1 MDWRELR
8 AAQAKGTAWF
18 RAQEAGLAR
27 AYENLEAKGREAY
40 AEGLRKA
47 RSATRAAV
55 TQVRDATRTA
65 FHAGG
70 SRSAPKAVRK
80 PAPQRAHGPSSRSR
94 QQTRAAPAAAVTHPI
109 LDQAVEQFLAGAR
122 GAQDALTLGAGDYI
136 YAGARALA
144 DAVGGQDLRA
154 AYSTRVAAERARDR
168 YDAEHYGTARNAGK
182 IIGTAAGLA
191 ALGPAD
197 ALLAGGVRMAEA
209 APMVAR
215 EIGVLGGVGGA
226 FGVGGQAI
234 SDFQRQ
240 ELGTLGDYAGAA
252 AGGATAALASV
263 RLGPGQASAMGGAV
277 TSVAQDA
284 LNGRPISL
292 EKAGRASL
300 AGGYLAAPLGYAG
313 RRWAENLHW
322 TEKGKLG
329 EQLGRIRTRINGG
342 KPEAGGRKVELPSG
356 AKTVL
361 DQEADIMPMSE
372 QKFGRTARLSKGQK
386 EAYALFGPEDY
397 RVDHFLPR
405 DIGALYG
412 DPAGVIGYHGL
423 LGADRSPRGEMW
435 LPSVRLSHLGYGE
448 AA

>member
-1 MDWRELR
+1 MGS
-8 AAQAKGTAWF
+8 AVTQAKGAAWF

-40 AEGLRKA
+40 AEGLKKA

-65 FHAGG
+65 LHVGG
-70 SRSAPKAVRK
+70 SQSAPKAVRK
-80 PAPQRAHGPSSRSR
+80 PAPQQAHGPISRSR
-94 QQTRAAPAAAVTHPI
+94 KQTRAAPAAVTQPI
-109 LDQAVEQFLAGAR
+109 LDQAVEQLLAGAR
-122 GAQDALTLGAGDYI
+122 GAQDALTLGAGDHI

-154 AYSTRVAAERARDR
+154 AYKTRIAAERARDR
-168 YDAEHYGTARNAGK
+168 YDAEHYRTARNAGK

-197 ALLAGGVRMAEA
+197 ALLAGGLRMAEA

-292 EKAGRASL
+292 EKVGRASL
-300 AGGYLAAPLGYAG
+300 AGGCLSRAAVKSSCRAA
-313 RRWAENLHW
+313 RRRCW
-322 TEKGKLG
+322 TRK
-329 EQLGRIRTRINGG
+329 RTLCR
-342 KPEAGGRKVELPSG
+342 
-356 AKTVL
+356 
-361 DQEADIMPMSE
+361 
-372 QKFGRTARLSKGQK
+372 
-386 EAYALFGPEDY
+386 
-397 RVDHFLPR
+397 
-405 DIGALYG
+405 
-412 DPAGVIGYHGL
+412 
-423 LGADRSPRGEMW
+423 
-435 LPSVRLSHLGYGE
+435 
-448 AA
+448 